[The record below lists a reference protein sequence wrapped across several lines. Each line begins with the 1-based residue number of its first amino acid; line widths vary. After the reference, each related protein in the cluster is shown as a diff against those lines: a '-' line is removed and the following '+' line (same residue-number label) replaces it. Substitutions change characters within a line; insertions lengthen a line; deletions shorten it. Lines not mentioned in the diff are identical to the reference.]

1 MTIKFLEHGNITEI
15 GGFQHN
21 NVLYPKCTIFFPSC
35 GIDYSLEFKK
45 KLSGTIFCFF
55 FNRLHM
61 EVHPAQ
67 PKLVRFSIICFID
80 IYHLCNILAEF
91 IFIWI

>member
-1 MTIKFLEHGNITEI
+1 MTIEFLVHGNITKI

-45 KLSGTIFCFF
+45 KLSGTIFWF

-61 EVHPAQ
+61 EVEVHSAQ
-67 PKLVRFSIICFID
+67 Q
-80 IYHLCNILAEF
+80 N
-91 IFIWI
+91 